1 MANTECMSDEFIESL
16 ATAGSSSAVVSTSSS
31 SSSSSQDRRR
41 QQEQRQRQQLR
52 SRQMQNRLQ
61 KKMELPIGDSPA
73 AKVVRASPNNQ
84 YTNSRAPAENIQES
98 DGVVDPPSQPSPT
111 HEDSTGARPLVG
123 NIIEHNDNHRGNKKK
138 VNGKGSRFS
147 RNRQETNNT
156 TTKTHS
162 TGFPSVHDKPFGT
175 FVKGKKK
182 DGNRPINK
190 TVTTSIDKRSNGTNN
205 KNNVIDMNSS
215 GRSDNNAHH
224 LLQEASHNEAQ
235 SMLTGM
241 SLEEIKDN
249 QQEIRQALSPEL
261 MAFLKDRRK
270 SKVQQKETASG
281 RESSSLPSSSST
293 NNTIRT
299 ESTTATSTPDM
310 STSNKNKKSQEENLE
325 RDDKERMAKLVASIK
340 THEDLD
346 ATFRAEM
353 KSDVFGIDFDEKD
366 GDDDKNGKEQFL
378 VACGLLRST
387 SPRQTLWAART
398 VSFKL
403 NELITAPT
411 FKLQQQLQQQQ
422 DNDNV
427 KNDRT
432 DPPATSVAETSTIT
446 KADLPSTLPV
456 SLRCLLDKLLTSS
469 CNYLLHTYA
478 LQSLYYLTIIYAH
491 PDHDVIHYDS
501 SSPLSLES
509 GATTHTTS
517 EKFTCSDVSIF
528 QEDFMD
534 DAVPTPPLDTAY
546 PPMSVTPLAVPE
558 EISRN
563 NTNDKNGAPAYM
575 TSSSTASA
583 LTEGEA
589 FKKDPMWTLLS
600 KMKILPRLSFLLE
613 HQQHMTSIPVEAL
626 VAICGIVSMVGQR
639 SPGAASAIV
648 QHKTLTSQ
656 LLKRMMEQ
664 IQQGRSESGE
674 NSNNNNGRIIHATM
688 RLFCILSRQSRVAAE
703 GLPLEEILAPLLA
716 VGPASSYEEFRTQQ
730 QALVLWRTML
740 RYGLGL
746 EALPFMLTVSA
757 RHLALPYSKEFSL
770 SSEFLSAFTLVLECV
785 KVVWSKNHG
794 ASTAAAAT
802 ATTTETLSTVHE
814 DPTGMIN
821 PASIKIIETATKLMV
836 STLILSKKKSPFDID
851 TDLILKYRFNA
862 SRLLYLSTWFQLF
875 DPAVNT
881 YDDVAVEDYISLD
894 DQETLLLT
902 MQSWAEREGVIE
914 TAWKSVALWCDP
926 SLNPEKL
933 SRNITSIKVEA
944 AASGVIHG
952 YFSVALVLLRSK
964 VSNSHIEDIKRSLH
978 KILVRTIIE
987 GLKSALKSQADHV
1000 TSAKPKYNN
1009 SAREGWIIQSH
1020 FAVAKFCF
1028 HSMSMGLIES
1038 SSDLTLVRS
1047 MVFSLLGRLQ
1057 KGNES
1062 IAAVLYS
1069 SDALFQTCGN
1079 PVQEDTMSTESSSP
1093 ISTMFLGE
1101 VCGSERA
1108 RKQLDHSFKLQHGF
1122 GLTSAGFGPFA
1133 LDSLLGNAEQPN
1145 TGPTG
1150 PNSTEDSTFPLG
1162 KFWIWQCLS
1171 GSIRMRDDVVAVGA
1185 EEATNVIAA
1194 VLGLIL
1200 EQDETEEVMGI
1211 AGYMSRLPMGSKI
1224 YYLINICLQP
1234 EQVFRDER
1242 IFNCGEVI
1250 LDRYL
1255 KHFGDDEIDIA
1266 EFCQE
1271 CLDHSGRD
1279 SKISKITNDEEEDAL
1294 QEKDKKL
1301 LDDFANAMEGDYNK
1315 DSQISHEEYRALEA
1329 FVEDLATAYR
1339 EYGAQYDFFT
1349 KCIRIFLLPVF
1360 PSSIRCR
1367 ALKELENM
1375 LHLLTVSKE
1384 YEDEDEMALLLSKSF
1399 VGGIPNIDNSIRDG
1413 AEILDAASRI
1423 LARDSISPRPLD
1435 GYMRHYCIGLLVRSF
1450 ASSLSTEQGI
1460 ETSKL
1465 RMKRLNKKNVH
1476 TICKA
1481 TSHLMQTDGSRS
1493 ALVAAVIESSS
1504 YTNNNDE
1511 MTEKDYVEKCI
1522 NNCIN
1527 RHISSKSSDNR

>member
-16 ATAGSSSAVVSTSSS
+16 ATAGSSSAVVSTSS

-84 YTNSRAPAENIQES
+84 YKNSRAPAENIQES
-98 DGVVDPPSQPSPT
+98 DGGGVDPSPSSPSPT
-111 HEDSTGARPLVG
+111 QADSAGARPLVG
-123 NIIEHNDNHRGNKKK
+123 NIIEHNDNHRGNKKN

-147 RNRQETNNT
+147 RNRQETNN

-175 FVKGKKK
+175 FVKGKKN
-182 DGNRPINK
+182 DGNRPIKK
-190 TVTTSIDKRSNGTNN
+190 TVTKTIDKRSSGT
-205 KNNVIDMNSS
+205 NNVIDMNSS
-215 GRSDNNAHH
+215 GRSDGNAHH

-235 SMLTGM
+235 SMLSGM

-249 QQEIRQALSPEL
+249 QQEIQQALSPEL

-270 SKVQQKETASG
+270 SKVQQKETVSG
-281 RESSSLPSSSST
+281 RESSSLPSSSSST

-299 ESTTATSTPDM
+299 EINTATSTPDV
-310 STSNKNKKSQEENLE
+310 NKNKKSQEENSE

-378 VACGLLRST
+378 AACGLLRST

-411 FKLQQQLQQQQ
+411 FKLQQQQQQQQ

-427 KNDRT
+427 KDDRT
-432 DPPATSVAETSTIT
+432 DPPATSKAETSTIT

-491 PDHDVIHYDS
+491 PDHDIIHYDS
-501 SSPLSLES
+501 SSPLSLRS
-509 GATTHTTS
+509 DATTFSTS
-517 EKFTCSDVSIF
+517 EKSTCSDVSIF
-528 QEDFMD
+528 QENFMD

-613 HQQHMTSIPVEAL
+613 HQQHMISIPAEAL

-656 LLKRMMEQ
+656 LLKRMIEQ

-703 GLPLEEILAPLLA
+703 GLPLEEILAPILA
-716 VGPASSYEEFRTQQ
+716 TGPASSYEEYRTQQ

-740 RYGLGL
+740 RYGLAL

-757 RHLALPYSKEFSL
+757 RHLALPFSNEFSL

-794 ASTAAAAT
+794 ASTSPAAV

-814 DPTGMIN
+814 HPTGMIN
-821 PASIKIIETATKLMV
+821 PASIKIIETATNLMV
-836 STLILSKKKSPFDID
+836 STLILSKKASPFDSD
-851 TDLILKYRFNA
+851 ADLILNYRFNA

-881 YDDVAVEDYISLD
+881 YDDVAVEDYISLN
-894 DQETLLLT
+894 DQESLLIT
-902 MQSWAEREGVIE
+902 MQSWAKQEGVIE
-914 TAWKSVALWCDP
+914 RAWKSVAIWCDP
-926 SLNPEKL
+926 SLNLDEL
-933 SRNITSIKVEA
+933 SRDITPIEVEA
-944 AASGVIHG
+944 AASGFIHS

-964 VSNSHIEDIKRSLH
+964 VSNSRIEDIKRSLH
-978 KILVRTIIE
+978 KHLVRTIIQ
-987 GLKSALKSQADHV
+987 GLKSALKSQADHI
-1000 TSAKPKYNN
+1000 TSAKPKHNN
-1009 SAREGWIIQSH
+1009 TAREGWIIQSH

-1079 PVQEDTMSTESSSP
+1079 PVQEHIMSTESSSP

-1133 LDSLLGNAEQPN
+1133 LDSLLGNAEQPK

-1224 YYLINICLQP
+1224 YYLMNICLQP

-1255 KHFGDDEIDIA
+1255 KHFGDVEIDIT

-1279 SKISKITNDEEEDAL
+1279 SKISKVKNDEEEDAL

-1301 LDDFANAMEGDYNK
+1301 LDDFANAMEGDYN

-1329 FVEDLATAYR
+1329 FVEDLTTAYR

-1384 YEDEDEMALLLSKSF
+1384 YEDEDEMAVLLSKSF

-1423 LARDSISPRPLD
+1423 LARDSISPRPLE

-1450 ASSLSTEQGI
+1450 SSSLSTEQGI
-1460 ETSKL
+1460 EISKL

-1481 TSHLMQTDGSRS
+1481 TSHLMQTDGSKS

-1504 YTNNNDE
+1504 CTNNNDE
-1511 MTEKDYVEKCI
+1511 ITEKDSVEKCI
-1522 NNCIN
+1522 NDCIN
-1527 RHISSKSSDNR
+1527 RHIISPKIAISDN